1 MEEIYLEM
9 CMLLHDEDEEGDEW
23 DDLMAVKADLEER
36 MDVVKFY
43 FRKFEGSLC
52 RVDNC
57 MHICSCQ
64 NLILHL

>member
-1 MEEIYLEM
+1 
-9 CMLLHDEDEEGDEW
+9 MLLHDEDEEGDEW

-43 FRKFEGSLC
+43 FRKFEGSLVIAEWIIVC
-52 RVDNC
+52 
-57 MHICSCQ
+57 ICSCQ